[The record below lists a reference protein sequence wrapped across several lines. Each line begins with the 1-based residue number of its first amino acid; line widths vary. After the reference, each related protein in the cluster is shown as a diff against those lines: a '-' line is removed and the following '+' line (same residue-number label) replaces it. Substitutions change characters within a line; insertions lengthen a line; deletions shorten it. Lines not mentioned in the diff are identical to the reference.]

1 MRRGIPAA
9 ALALVLASPL
19 PAAAQ
24 VGAGLGGP
32 GTILLPSALET
43 QIVGSVEQ
51 EVAGSTGEG
60 ARDAAIASEAQRA
73 LGLRPGDRLSAALL
87 EAGLARV
94 RRLDGVA
101 DAAVRLAS
109 AEAEGVR
116 TRVVLVLVL
125 GPEIADD
132 RRPTGMLAGE
142 GAAGF
147 PILWRSDTSL
157 LRFIVNGGM
166 GAFSDGN
173 PWFGRPEVFTRG
185 NPLVEDPGVGADT
198 GRRASWIESWVE
210 LGLGGVTQV
219 GDANLAVY
227 GAATWIAPASIGQDI
242 FRDDTRATFDVE
254 KLYAGVLAGSDDRRR
269 SLNVSLGRQ
278 NFTLNDGF
286 LISQYGSQWNAGP
299 RPGVYLAPRT
309 THDFAAL
316 GTLKLDRWTATA
328 FYLDPNEYE
337 PIESDTVLAGFNLRH
352 DFTDRFHVDA
362 SVIHAIGSDTRY
374 AAPTGP
380 VGTRE
385 GLWTYAAHLRWADPA
400 VAPGLWLEGELA
412 HQRHSDFDMSAWA
425 GYGTVGFL
433 ARDLPW
439 TPSLS
444 YRFSGFSG
452 DDPETGTY
460 ERFDALYNGGLGE
473 WLQGISISKLVRPE
487 NRLTH
492 RLRLN
497 VAPDPRLN
505 LTLDWFLH
513 RADQLN
519 NLGANP
525 AIARLGSRD
534 LGQELQLA
542 GRWAISDRLYFLG
555 VAGAAFPGRAIED
568 AAGGDAE
575 PWTTLQAQLFWNF

>member
-1 MRRGIPAA
+1 MRRAIPAA
-9 ALALVLASPL
+9 ALALVLAASL

-51 EVAGSTGEG
+51 EVAGSTGEPS
-60 ARDAAIASEAQRA
+60 RDAALAADAQRA

-101 DAAVRLAS
+101 DADVRLAL
-109 AEAEGVR
+109 AEAEGAR
-116 TRVVLVLVL
+116 TRVILALTL
-125 GPEIADD
+125 GPAVADE
-132 RRPTGMLAGE
+132 RRLTGMLAGE

-166 GAFSDGN
+166 GAFTDGN

-185 NPLVEDPGVGADT
+185 NPLVEDPGAGADT

-219 GDANLAVY
+219 GDTNLAVY
-227 GAATWIAPASIGQDI
+227 GAATWIAPSSIGQDI
-242 FRDDTRATFDVE
+242 FRDDTRVTFDVE
-254 KLYAGVLAGSDDRRR
+254 KLYAGVLVGSDDRRR

-352 DFTDRFHVDA
+352 NFTDRFHVDA
-362 SVIHAIGSDTRY
+362 SVLHAFRSDTRY
-374 AAPTGP
+374 AAPAGP

-385 GLWTYAAHLRWADPA
+385 GLSTYAAHLRWADPA
-400 VAPGLWLEGELA
+400 VAPGLWFETELA

-425 GYGTVGFL
+425 GYGTVGYL

-452 DDPETGTY
+452 DDPDTGTY

-519 NLGANP
+519 NVGANP
-525 AIARLGSRD
+525 AIARLSSRD

-555 VAGAAFPGRAIED
+555 VVGAAFPGKAIED

>member
-1 MRRGIPAA
+1 MCRGIPAA

-51 EVAGSTGEG
+51 DVAGSTGEG
-60 ARDAAIASEAQRA
+60 ARDAAIAAEAQRA
-73 LGLRPGDRLSAALL
+73 LGLRPGDRLSPALL

-94 RRLDGVA
+94 RRLDGVE
-101 DAAVRLAS
+101 DAAVRLAP
-109 AEAEGVR
+109 AEADGVR
-116 TRVVLVLVL
+116 TRVVLALVL
-125 GPEIADD
+125 GPEVADE
-132 RRPTGMLAGE
+132 RRPTGMLADE

-157 LRFIVNGGM
+157 LRFILNGGM

-219 GDANLAVY
+219 GDTNLAVY
-227 GAATWIAPASIGQDI
+227 GAATWIAPSSIGQDI
-242 FRDDTRATFDVE
+242 FRDDTRVTFDVE
-254 KLYAGVLAGSDDRRR
+254 KLYAGVLVGSDDRRR

-352 DFTDRFHVDA
+352 NFTDRFHVDA
-362 SVIHAIGSDTRY
+362 SVLHAFRSDTRY
-374 AAPTGP
+374 AAPAGP

-385 GLWTYAAHLRWADPA
+385 GLSTYAAHLRWADPA
-400 VAPGLWLEGELA
+400 VAPGLWLETELA

-425 GYGTVGFL
+425 GYGTVGYL

-452 DDPETGTY
+452 DDPDTGTY

-519 NLGANP
+519 NIGANP
-525 AIARLGSRD
+525 AIAQLSSRD
-534 LGQELQLA
+534 LGQELQLT

-555 VAGAAFPGRAIED
+555 IAGAAFPGKAIED